1 MGREGK
7 ADRDPAEVKMNWS
20 TRCFPTPLPISA
32 DNTYTSF
39 SPLSLPHA
47 RTHLRPHTA
56 MGDLP
61 IVLVCVWEYHWGGKV
76 GHSRV
81 LPHFL
86 GAIICCHSSVAR
98 PRGPL
103 SHFSMDNGPHLPPRH
118 PFSPSVCPSVLD
130 HWLTQYCLRLI
141 AKGSR
146 LGAKGLLTLA
156 SAVEEGVG
164 SLKGF
169 AECTDSLLH

>member
-1 MGREGK
+1 
-7 ADRDPAEVKMNWS
+7 MNWS

-47 RTHLRPHTA
+47 RTHLRPWVTCRLFWCA
-56 MGDLP
+56 FGS
-61 IVLVCVWEYHWGGKV
+61 ITGGGKWV
-76 GHSRV
+76 TRGSCPIFRELLFVVTRV
-81 LPHFL
+81 W
-86 GAIICCHSSVAR
+86 
-98 PRGPL
+98 RGPAVL
-103 SHFSMDNGPHLPPRH
+103 CLTSQWIMVPTSPPRH